1 MLEIYVDGL
10 NSVDIITCKIHY
22 PYDVITC
29 RCHYPYHVIRCISL
43 IVDAI
48 SSEDV
53 IIVIITSGVFIT
65 ILEPCPLN

>member
-1 MLEIYVDGL
+1 MSLPPMLEIYVDGL
-10 NSVDIITCKIHY
+10 NSVDIITCKI
-22 PYDVITC
+22 
-29 RCHYPYHVIRCISL
+29 HYPYHVIRCISL

-65 ILEPCPLN
+65 IPEPCPLN